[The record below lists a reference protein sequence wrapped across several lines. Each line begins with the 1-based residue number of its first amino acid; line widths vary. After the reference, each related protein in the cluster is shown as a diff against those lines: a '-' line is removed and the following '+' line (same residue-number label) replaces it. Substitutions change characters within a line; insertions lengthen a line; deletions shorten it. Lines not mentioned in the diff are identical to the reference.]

1 MSDSKL
7 QELIDT
13 LKKQAVESGEASS
26 REIIEQA
33 QKEALTIV
41 DRAKGE
47 AGDIVRQAQEEAD
60 KKAKQLESSM
70 EIAGSQF
77 VTSLKRDIEQNL
89 LALPLKEN
97 VTEAL
102 GDTGYLKELIR
113 TVVLEYTGRP
123 DCSDLQVLVPKDQ
136 QEKLVDFMV
145 ELIAAQSDHGDPNH
159 KGLTLKTANVDFGF
173 MINRMDGNVTLDFTD
188 EAFLALF
195 LKFLTPRFR
204 EFFKD
209 IKLGESAGK

>member
-1 MSDSKL
+1 MADNKL

-13 LKKQAVESGEASS
+13 LKKQAIESGEASS

-33 QKEALTIV
+33 RKEAEAIV
-41 DRAKGE
+41 ERAKGE
-47 AGDIVRQAQEEAD
+47 AEEIVRQAQADAD
-60 KKAKQLESSM
+60 KKLKQLASSM

-77 VTSLKRDIEQNL
+77 VTSLKRVIEQNL
-89 LALPLKEN
+89 LALPLKDK

-102 GDTGYLKELIR
+102 ADTEYLKELIR
-113 TVVLEYTGRP
+113 QVVLEYTGHSE
-123 DCSDLQVLVPKDQ
+123 CSDLQVLVPKDQ
-136 QEKLVDFMV
+136 QEKLFDFMV
-145 ELIAAQSDHGDPNH
+145 ELIQQQTDCGDPDH
-159 KGLTLKTANVDFGF
+159 KGLTLQAEDIQFGF

-204 EFFKD
+204 SLFKN

>member
-33 QKEALTIV
+33 QKEAQAIV

-47 AGDIVRQAQEEAD
+47 ADDIVRQAQGEAD

-89 LALPLKEN
+89 LALPLKQN

-113 TVVLEYTGRP
+113 AVVLEYTGHP
-123 DCSDLQVLVPKDQ
+123 DCSDLQVLVPRDQ

-145 ELIAAQSDHGDPNH
+145 ELVKAQSDCGDPDH
-159 KGLTLKTANVDFGF
+159 KGLTLQTANVDFGF

>member
-7 QELIDT
+7 QELIET

-26 REIIEQA
+26 REIIEEAQREAKGIVGRAKAEADEIVLQA
-33 QKEALTIV
+33 QKDA
-41 DRAKGE
+41 DRKS
-47 AGDIVRQAQEEAD
+47 
-60 KKAKQLESSM
+60 KQLESSM

-77 VTSLKRDIEQNL
+77 VTSLKRVIEENL
-89 LALPLKEN
+89 LALPLKEK
-97 VTEAL
+97 VTKVLA
-102 GDTGYLKELIR
+102 DTGYLKEIIR
-113 TVVLEYTGRP
+113 AVVLEYARHP
-123 DCSDLQVLVPKDQ
+123 EKSDLQILVSKDQ
-136 QEKLVDFMV
+136 QGKLLDFMT
-145 ELIAAQSDHGDPNH
+145 ELVKEKSEGGGPDH
-159 KGLTLKTANVDFGF
+159 KGLTLHAGNVDFGF
-173 MINRMDGNVTLDFTD
+173 MINKMEGNVTLDFTD

>member
-1 MSDSKL
+1 MSDSRL

-33 QKEALTIV
+33 QREAQAIV

-47 AGDIVRQAQEEAD
+47 ADDIVRHAQGEAD

-102 GDTGYLKELIR
+102 GDTEYLKELIR
-113 TVVLEYTGRP
+113 TVVSEYTRHP
-123 DCSDLQVLVPKDQ
+123 ESSDLQVLVPKDQ
-136 QEKLVDFMV
+136 QERLVDFMV
-145 ELIAAQSDHGDPNH
+145 GLVKAQSDCGDRGH
-159 KGLTLKTANVDFGF
+159 KGLTLRTANVDFGF

-204 EFFKD
+204 EFFKN
-209 IKLGESAGK
+209 IKPGESAGK

>member
-33 QKEALTIV
+33 RKEALAIV

-60 KKAKQLESSM
+60 KKARQLESSM

-97 VTEAL
+97 VTQAL

-159 KGLTLKTANVDFGF
+159 KGLTLQTANVDFGF